1 MEEEGKRQH
10 KCKYLRTHE
19 AKEHN
24 CPAGCK
30 LCEEYRS
37 KNKTKRGKEEEEVP
51 ILLSIPNDLCVRL
64 MDDNDKLTNNSYLV
78 PLPRKP
84 SARQVIGSFAKS
96 SNTAEIK
103 TFATSFYRLFC
114 RMVGPYLLYEIEK
127 RQFAQVLDRVK
138 DTDELGDY
146 YGAEHMLRLVALLP
160 KIADKIQFEQ
170 MDNLKS
176 FLEEFAVYLSD
187 NEHDVFCPEYF
198 RINPNQKTI
207 E

>member
-10 KCKYLRTHE
+10 KCKHIGCDKTYVSLRYLRTHE

-103 TFATSFYRLFC
+103 TFATSF
-114 RMVGPYLLYEIEK
+114 I

-170 MDNLKS
+170 MDNLKT